1 MQRIISLTHSISI
14 HMAGEYHTAC
24 RICRAYCDDVGLCVT
39 VEYAY
44 YIYTDG
50 GEEGVCITLRN
61 YPRFPTTQT
70 ELFAVAEALA
80 LRLMQGLEQQTALLT
95 GTDVTVWLN
104 DRGAR

>member
-50 GEEGVCITLRN
+50 GEEG
-61 YPRFPTTQT
+61 
-70 ELFAVAEALA
+70 
-80 LRLMQGLEQQTALLT
+80 
-95 GTDVTVWLN
+95 
-104 DRGAR
+104 